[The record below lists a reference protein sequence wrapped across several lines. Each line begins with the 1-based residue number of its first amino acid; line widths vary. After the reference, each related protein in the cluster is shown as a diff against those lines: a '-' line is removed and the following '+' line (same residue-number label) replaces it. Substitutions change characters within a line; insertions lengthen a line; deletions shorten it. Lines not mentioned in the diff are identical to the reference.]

1 MMAFIRWF
9 LGRIILVVDFL
20 FHPRGLKREPQLQAQ
35 LDKETAKL
43 SLYQYAACPFCV
55 KVRWAMQRNSLN
67 IETKDAKRKPQFAE
81 ELVAGGGQ
89 LKVPCLR
96 IEEQDGS
103 TTWMYESSDIMAYL
117 EQRFSLDS
125 DADSNNGQLT

>member
-1 MMAFIRWF
+1 MAFIRWF

-20 FHPRGLKREPQLQAQ
+20 FHPRGLKREPQLQSQ